1 MSDYIPEF
9 KVGDLVIKAGERIA
23 ELEEQLAAAQTEN
36 ERLKKSVVWD
46 VVNALA
52 CADEYKCELAAAQA
66 EIARLREG
74 RKIHNCEAAEAQ
86 ISALEKDA
94 AMLDWLADHE
104 AVKNINRVNLSIYE
118 TAMCIAYERDVDAE
132 PTVEDYRLALRLM
145 IRTAI
150 NAEAAEA
157 ARGNDD

>member
-1 MSDYIPEF
+1 MRQREELVNTLLQK
-9 KVGDLVIKAGERIA
+9 KV
-23 ELEEQLAAAQTEN
+23 ELEARIVELEAQLAAANAESLNTDMVIVD
-36 ERLKKSVVWD
+36 LKDQIAGAK
-46 VVNALA
+46 
-52 CADEYKCELAAAQA
+52 A

-74 RKIHNCEAAEAQ
+74 RKIQNCEAAEAQ

-118 TAMCIAYERDVDAE
+118 TAQCIAYERDVDAE

-150 NAEAAEA
+150 NAEAAHSGEGEK
-157 ARGNDD
+157 R